1 MGDQDVDAVEVQPHL
16 NSFISLCAQPLMIY
30 TQFCFFFLWYGRSRS
45 KVRSLHVK
53 KQFEIKSTLTPV
65 VM

>member
-30 TQFCFFFLWYGRSRS
+30 TQFCFFSSGMADHALRFGPY
-45 KVRSLHVK
+45 
-53 KQFEIKSTLTPV
+53 
-65 VM
+65 M